1 MKKDNFKNIIKD
13 NLKEQSPDALT
24 QKVMQAISTEV
35 CEVELRTLLKDDLIY
50 KAPGNFTSSVLES
63 LIQESSVKYSPVI
76 SKKVWYFIGAVF
88 IAIFALGLND
98 TSLAA
103 TDVSYMAPALEFIN
117 IQFKVFISF
126 FFSNTFLMLL
136 IVSISS
142 LVMLDTLIRSNK
154 FDFNKV

>member
-35 CEVELRTLLKDDLIY
+35 YEVELRTLLKDDLIH
-50 KAPGNFTSSVLES
+50 KAPVNFTSSVLES

-76 SKKVWYFIGAVF
+76 SKNVWYVIGAVF
-88 IAIFALGLND
+88 IAIFALCLND

-103 TDVSYMAPALEFIN
+103 TDVSYMAPALECIN

-126 FFSNTFLMLL
+126 FFSNTFFE
-136 IVSISS
+136 VSSYEHIIW
-142 LVMLDTLIRSNK
+142 V
-154 FDFNKV
+154 